1 MTSPKRSGHPP
12 LVSTDLPVEQL
23 TQSAPVP
30 LQERLRLAFAGLP
43 GVQLGPSFVCVPGT
57 RAGHLAPTVAHGPL
71 EAFLA
76 GTEFGHLHPPYD
88 GSVHLMLPGPV
99 AGRVVADGWGEPAQP
114 PGSVLV
120 YGPRDDEEAETV
132 RELVLASYRFAC
144 GDGVPAPEGA
154 TAPDIAI
161 TSDIV
166 TTSDI
171 ADAPDGGD
179 AARIVSAM

>member
-154 TAPDIAI
+154 TAPDIA
-161 TSDIV
+161 